1 MGWVEMSERE
11 LRRAEVLASVFAGRL
26 TMTAAAGLMGVT
38 RRQAHRLARQFAEH
52 GAAGLR
58 HQAHGRPSN
67 RGLGPHVRQMAIAHV
82 SENYRD
88 FGPTLASQ
96 MLLER
101 HGLSVSRETLRTW
114 MREEGLWLS
123 RQQRRQLHQP
133 RLRRDQ
139 FGELVQIDGS
149 EHRWFEERGPRCT
162 LIVFI
167 DDATGRLVALRFVPS
182 ESAFAYFETLK
193 GYLISHGRPLAFY
206 SDKHSIFRV
215 SKAQAQGGQGVTQ
228 FGRALSELGIEILCA
243 NSSQAKG
250 RVERVN
256 RTLQDRLVKELR
268 LEGIATLAAANAY
281 LPGFVARFNERFAV
295 VPARSEDLHRPLER
309 TSAQLDTILAWRE
322 QRYVTQQLALSYD
335 SKRIILDETP
345 LSVGLAGQYVETYEF
360 PDGRLEVRWKG
371 VALAYRMFDKNQ
383 RVTQAAIVENKR
395 LSEALAWVKARQDE
409 LRPERPKTTSEAG
422 GYVPRPQGRREGRRG
437 RKSFV
442 DRHIAAK
449 NAHANA
455 SAGPA
460 AMDEVC
466 AAPAEAP

>member
-26 TMTAAAGLMGVT
+26 TMTAAAALMGVS
-38 RRQAHRLARQFAEH
+38 RRQAHRLARQLADQ
-52 GAAGLR
+52 GVAGLR
-58 HQAHGRPSN
+58 HRARGRPSN
-67 RGLGPHVRQMAIAHV
+67 RGLGPHVRQLAIAYV
-82 SENYRD
+82 TENYRD

-96 MLLER
+96 MLLDR
-101 HGLSVSRETLRTW
+101 HGLRVSRETLRQW

-123 RQQRRQLHQP
+123 RKQRRQLHQP

-149 EHRWFEERGPRCT
+149 EHRWFEDRGPRCT

-182 ESAFAYFETLK
+182 ESALAYFETLK
-193 GYLISHGRPLAFY
+193 SYLTRHGRPLAFY

-215 SKAQAQGGQGVTQ
+215 SKAQAQGGQGMTQ

-250 RVERVN
+250 RVERAN

-268 LEGIATLAAANAY
+268 IEGISTLEAANAY
-281 LPGFVARFNERFAV
+281 LPGFVARFNERFAIA
-295 VPARSEDLHRPLER
+295 PARSEDLHRPLECAP
-309 TSAQLDTILAWRE
+309 AQLDTILAWRE

-335 SKRIILDETP
+335 SKRIILEETP
-345 LSVGLAGQYVETYEF
+345 LTAGLAGKYVETYEF
-360 PDGRLEVRWKG
+360 PDGRLEVRWQG
-371 VALAYRMFDKNQ
+371 IALAYRMFDKHQ

-409 LRPERPKTTSEAG
+409 LRPLRPKTNSEAG
-422 GYVPRPQGRREGRRG
+422 GYVPRRRGRRG
-437 RKSFV
+437 RMSFV
-442 DRHIAAK
+442 DRHVTAK
-449 NAHANA
+449 NAHPTA
-455 SAGPA
+455 SVGA
-460 AMDEVC
+460 APIPEVC